1 MRCPFCD
8 QSNDRV
14 VDSREIRDGRAT
26 RRRRVCLDC
35 DRRFTTYEQIEDIH
49 YMVVKKNGQRER
61 FLRSKVARG
70 IMRACEKRPVSPQQ
84 MDDLVNAVEKRVLDS
99 PAREISS
106 IEIGEFLMQGL
117 RQLDKVAYV
126 RFASVYL
133 DFKDV
138 REFMDEINQLVKTN

>member
-8 QSNDRV
+8 QNNDRV
-14 VDSREIRDGRAT
+14 VDSREIRDGQAT

-35 DRRFTTYEQIEDIH
+35 GRRFTTYEQIEEIQF
-49 YMVVKKNGQRER
+49 MVVKKNGQRER
-61 FLRSKVARG
+61 FSRAKVSRG

-84 MDDLVNAVEKRVLDS
+84 LDELVDAVEKRVMDS
-99 PAREISS
+99 PAREVSS
-106 IEIGEFLMQGL
+106 IEIGEFLMSRL

-133 DFKDV
+133 DFKNV
-138 REFMDEINQLVKTN
+138 HEFMDEINQLVKPN

>member
-35 DRRFTTYEQIEDIH
+35 DRRFTTYEQIEDIQ

-70 IMRACEKRPVSPQQ
+70 VMRACEKRPVSPQQ
-84 MDDLVNAVEKRVLDS
+84 LDDLVDAVEKRVLDS

-106 IEIGEFLMQGL
+106 IEIGEFLMSGL

-138 REFMDEINQLVKTN
+138 REFMDEINQLVKAN

>member
-26 RRRRVCLDC
+26 RRRRVCLGC

-61 FLRSKVARG
+61 FLRSKVSRG
-70 IMRACEKRPVSPQQ
+70 VMRACEKRPVSPQQ
-84 MDDLVNAVEKRVLDS
+84 LDDLVDAVEKRVMDS

-106 IEIGEFLMQGL
+106 IEIGELLMSRL

-133 DFKDV
+133 DFKNV
-138 REFMDEINQLVKTN
+138 REFMDEINELVKTN

>member
-84 MDDLVNAVEKRVLDS
+84 MDDLVDAVEKRVLDS

-138 REFMDEINQLVKTN
+138 REFMDEINQLVKNN

>member
-1 MRCPFCD
+1 
-8 QSNDRV
+8 
-14 VDSREIRDGRAT
+14 
-26 RRRRVCLDC
+26 VCLDC

-61 FLRSKVARG
+61 FLRSKAARG

-84 MDDLVNAVEKRVLDS
+84 LDDLVDAVEKRVLDS

-106 IEIGEFLMQGL
+106 IEIGEFLMSGL

-138 REFMDEINQLVKTN
+138 REFMDEINQLVKAN

>member
-70 IMRACEKRPVSPQQ
+70 IMRAFEKRPVSPQQ
-84 MDDLVNAVEKRVLDS
+84 MDDLVDAVEKRVLDS